1 MGIQPHDSHSH
12 SRGPWATIAALNGS
26 ERPDGLTGRVLRVLA
41 GAAAEHG
48 VHLDVIPLA
57 EYDITP
63 CGPCGDCNLR
73 PLPCALDDDTPAL
86 VDRLIRAD
94 GVLYAAP
101 VHGFGLAGVM
111 QNFIERAGVGHLR
124 FERPLANKV
133 AGVVVTGRR
142 YSHDRVYGQ
151 LVDNVLLNRM
161 ILAGA
166 GFPAFIHDQFA
177 PGEDHEGMTAARALI
192 DRMVDMLRVLL
203 LPHGGREDTARLL
216 SLPRNERAG
225 LLTPVG

>member
-1 MGIQPHDSHSH
+1 MDRNGDSPGH
-12 SRGPWATIAALNGS
+12 WATIAALNGS
-26 ERPDGLTGRVLRVLA
+26 ERPDGLTARVLRML
-41 GAAAEHG
+41 GEAAAEHG
-48 VHLDVIPLA
+48 VHLDVIPLR

-63 CGPCGDCNLR
+63 CGPCGDCNIR
-73 PLPCALDDDTPAL
+73 PVPCGMPDDTASL

-101 VHGFGLAGVM
+101 VHGFGLSSVM
-111 QNFIERAGVGHLR
+111 QTFIERAGVGHLR

-161 ILAGA
+161 IMAGS
-166 GFPAFIHDQFA
+166 GFPAFVHDQFA
-177 PGEDHEGMTAARALI
+177 PEEDREGLAAARGLI
-192 DRMVDMLRVLL
+192 DRMIDMLRVLL

-216 SLPRNERAG
+216 ASLPRNERAA
-225 LLTPVG
+225 LLTPAAA

>member
-1 MGIQPHDSHSH
+1 MADH
-12 SRGPWATIAALNGS
+12 GPWASIAALNGS
-26 ERPDGLTGRVLRVLA
+26 ERPDGLTGRVLRMLA
-41 GAAAEHG
+41 AQAAEHG

-63 CGPCGDCNLR
+63 CGPCGDCNIR
-73 PLPCALDDDTPAL
+73 PLPCAQDDDVPAL
-86 VDRLIRAD
+86 VDRMIRAD

-124 FERPLANKV
+124 FDRPLANKV

-151 LVDNVLLNRM
+151 LIDNVLLNRM
-161 ILAGA
+161 IVPGS
-166 GFPAFIHDQFA
+166 GFPAFVQDQFA
-177 PGEDHEGMTAARALI
+177 PGEDEEGLAAARGLM
-192 DRMVDMLRVLL
+192 DRMIDLLRILL
-203 LPHGGREDTARLL
+203 LPHAGRGDTARLL
-216 SLPRNERAG
+216 SLPRNERTG
-225 LLTPVG
+225 LLSPTG